1 VKKNAD
7 PARRKPRPWRRAAAG
22 LSITLLAYVAL
33 AYVLLPGLWSER
45 DRELAPEAMVT
56 RTSDGRPGDPLNV
69 GIVGTQ
75 ENLVS
80 AMHAAGWFP
89 ANPITLETSVGI
101 VDSVVLDR
109 PDEDAPVS
117 PLFYLGRREDL
128 AFEKPVGTSADR
140 RQHVRF
146 WQAGER
152 DGAPLWLGS
161 VTFDRGVGFSHYT
174 GAVTHDIAPD
184 IDAARDELV
193 ADLDHTGQVARTNSI
208 EGVGPTTDGRNGEGD
223 RYQTDGQAEIVTL
236 ETSSR

>member
-1 VKKNAD
+1 MRLAS
-7 PARRKPRPWRRAAAG
+7 G
-22 LSITLLAYVAL
+22 LAVTLLAYLAVAY
-33 AYVLLPGLWSER
+33 ALLPGFWSER
-45 DRELAPEAMVT
+45 DRELPAEAMVT

-75 ENLVS
+75 SVLVS

-89 ANPITLETSVGI
+89 ADPVTLETSVGI
-101 VDSVVLDR
+101 VGSVVLDR

-128 AFEKPVGTSADR
+128 AFEKPVGRSADR

-152 DGAPLWLGS
+152 DGTPLWLGS
-161 VTFDRGVGFSHYT
+161 VTFDQGVGLSHYT

-184 IDAARDELV
+184 IDAARDGLV
-193 ADLDHTGQVARTNSI
+193 DDLERAGQAAGTAMI
-208 EGVGPTTDGRNGEGD
+208 EGVGPTTKGRNGEGD
-223 RYQTDGQAEIVTL
+223 RYETDGRAEIVTL
-236 ETSSR
+236 TAP